1 MASLSRTWTT
11 AGRVGRVGNLPVR
24 PILAMLL
31 LLVILAAAAF
41 WAFTNGLLGQR
52 QAAVTY
58 QSAPVSRGNVV
69 SSIAATG
76 PITSPVS
83 LPLTFKSSGKL
94 VELLVKIG
102 DKVAVGQTARSARH
116 DRPGCPGS
124 SGPGDAGSEPGQLRQ
139 ACSGADR

>member
-1 MASLSRTWTT
+1 MATLSRTWTT

-24 PILAMLL
+24 PILATLL
-31 LLVILAAAAF
+31 LLIILAAAAF
-41 WAFTNGLLGQR
+41 WAFTTGLLGQR

-94 VELLVKIG
+94 VELQVKIG
-102 DKVAVGQTARSARH
+102 DKVTVGQVLAQLDTADLEAQVAQAQATLAQNQANY
-116 DRPGCPGS
+116 DKLAQ
-124 SGPGDAGSEPGQLRQ
+124 GP
-139 ACSGADR
+139 